1 MDFKWAVTQM
11 KEGKKVRRKSWIK
24 NMTLNPLIEYGV
36 CYHKI
41 GCGSIGPRANYDFED
56 FEADDWEIYEDEWTL
71 SDKYVTDSRI
81 GEDRLWYEDKDV
93 KEFIKRLKEE
103 IRQSEYVMFSP
114 GIIYEFIDKLAGDEL
129 R

>member
-1 MDFKWAVTQM
+1 MDFMSAVKAM
-11 KEGKKVRRKSWIK
+11 KKEKEMFCEYDCSIWTIIDDDFNRLFEEENPSDKSFK
-24 NMTLNPLIEYGV
+24 PS
-36 CYHKI
+36 KI
-41 GCGSIGPRANYDFED
+41 YPVHT
-56 FEADDWEIYEDEWTL
+56 EATWEIYEDEWTL